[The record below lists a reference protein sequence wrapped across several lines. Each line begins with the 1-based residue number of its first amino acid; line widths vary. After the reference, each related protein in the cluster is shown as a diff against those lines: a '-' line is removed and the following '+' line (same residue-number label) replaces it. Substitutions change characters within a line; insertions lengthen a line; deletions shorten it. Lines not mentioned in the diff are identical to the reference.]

1 MTRLLEKA
9 IETVRELTAAEQD
22 AIATLILDEIADE
35 QQWDETFARS
45 QATLENLADK
55 ARADVRAGRIRK
67 VGIDEL

>member
-22 AIATLILDEIADE
+22 AIAALILDEVADE

-55 ARADVRAGRIRK
+55 ARADLRAGRIRK

>member
-22 AIATLILDEIADE
+22 AIATLILDEVADE
-35 QQWDETFARS
+35 RQWDETFARS